1 LVRFRVDRELPFKFF
16 KASTL
21 NVKLNRVTSKVGKA
35 GKHTS
40 ESYGK
45 LYHHLKLVLPS
56 PYNDLIG
63 RHYISFRGKAK
74 WKRNGNTVTGDC
86 IILLFPD
93 DLKSIKTKPSA
104 YV

>member
-1 LVRFRVDRELPFKFF
+1 MVRFRVERELPFKFF

-35 GKHTS
+35 GKHTR

>member
-1 LVRFRVDRELPFKFF
+1 LIKFHVEREFPFPFF

-21 NVKLNRVTSKVGKA
+21 NVKLERATYKVGKA
-35 GKHTS
+35 GKHVR

-56 PYNDLIG
+56 KYNDLIG
-63 RHYISFRGKAK
+63 RYYISFRGKAE

-86 IILLFPD
+86 IVLLFPD
-93 DLKSIKTKPSA
+93 DLKNIKTKTSA
-104 YV
+104 YL